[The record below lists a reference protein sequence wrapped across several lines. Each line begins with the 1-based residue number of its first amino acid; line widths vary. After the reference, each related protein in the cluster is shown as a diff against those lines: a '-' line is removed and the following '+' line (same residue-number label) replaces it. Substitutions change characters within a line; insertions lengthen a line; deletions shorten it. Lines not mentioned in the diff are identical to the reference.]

1 MRLWIGVHSAF
12 GSVVRIMMASG
23 QVDSPR
29 SILTPPRRCRGMRAM
44 ASYTKREQNRA
55 DVHRFLDAGLQRADK
70 SPAT

>member
-1 MRLWIGVHSAF
+1 
-12 GSVVRIMMASG
+12 
-23 QVDSPR
+23 
-29 SILTPPRRCRGMRAM
+29 MRAM